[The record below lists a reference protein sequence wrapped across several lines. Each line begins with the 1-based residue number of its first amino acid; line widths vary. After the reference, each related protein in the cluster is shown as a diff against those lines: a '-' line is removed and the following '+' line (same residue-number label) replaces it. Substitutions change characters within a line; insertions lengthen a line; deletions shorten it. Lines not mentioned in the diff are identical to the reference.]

1 MKKLW
6 IVAAAAVVLLAVP
19 LFFAAR
25 FFIDRKLPGFSRS
38 LEVYVYPDDS
48 PASVLDSILAQGA
61 VLSEGSLRRA
71 FRSAGASESV
81 QPGHYTVAPSSSTM
95 YLARMLRHGWQTP
108 VSLTLSGSI
117 RSRGVLAR
125 KIGAQM
131 MVDSVDVA
139 STLNSPEFLEAHGT
153 DTTLLFTKIIPETY
167 SIKWSEGP
175 DAIVERLFKEAD
187 SWWTPE
193 RLARASA
200 QGLTREQVSTLAS
213 IVDGESHYAPELPR
227 IAGVYLNRLRTG
239 MLLQADPTVAYCFG
253 YSLKRVLLRHLEY
266 DSPYN
271 TYKYKGLPPGPI
283 SCPPVVCLEAVLGAE
298 RHDYLYFCAS
308 PSLDGT
314 HLFASSYEQHLR
326 NARAFQS
333 ALSKR

>member
-6 IVAAAAVVLLAVP
+6 IVAAVAVVLLAVP
-19 LFFAAR
+19 LFLAAR
-25 FFIDRKLPGFSRS
+25 FFVDRKLPGFSRS
-38 LEVYVYPDDS
+38 LELYVYPDDS
-48 PASVLDSILAQGA
+48 PASVLDSILSQGV
-61 VLSEGSLRRA
+61 VLREGSLRRA
-71 FRSAGASESV
+71 FRSAGAMDGV
-81 QPGHYTVAPSSSTM
+81 KPGHYTVAPSSSTM
-95 YLARMLRHGWQTP
+95 YLARMLSHGWQTP

-139 STLNSPEFLEAHGT
+139 STLNSPGFLEAHGT
-153 DTTLLFTKIIPETY
+153 DTTLLFTKIIPDTY
-167 SIKWSEGP
+167 SIKWTEGP

-187 SWWTPE
+187 AWWTPE
-193 RLARASA
+193 RLAKASA

-308 PSLDGT
+308 PSLNGT
-314 HLFASSYEQHLR
+314 HLFASSYDQHLR
-326 NARAFQS
+326 NARAFQR
-333 ALSKR
+333 ALSK

>member
-6 IVAAAAVVLLAVP
+6 TVAAAAVVLLMAVP
-19 LFFAAR
+19 GFFAAR
-25 FFIDRKLPGFSRS
+25 YFIDRKLPGFSRS
-38 LEVYVYPDDS
+38 LELYVYPDDS
-48 PASVLDSILAQGA
+48 PASVLDSILAKGV
-61 VLSEGSLRRA
+61 VLREGSLRRA
-71 FRSAGASESV
+71 FRSAGASEGV
-81 QPGHYTVAPSSSTM
+81 QAGHYTVAPSSSTM

-139 STLNSPEFLEAHGT
+139 STLNSPDFLEAHGT

-167 SIKWSEGP
+167 SIKWTEGP

-193 RLARASA
+193 RLAKAAA
-200 QGLTREQVSTLAS
+200 QGLTREEVSTLAS

-308 PSLDGT
+308 PSLNGT

-326 NARAFQS
+326 NARAFQK
-333 ALSKR
+333 ALSK

>member
-1 MKKLW
+1 MKKKLVVF
-6 IVAAAAVVLLAVP
+6 IIVVLVAAIP
-19 LFFAAR
+19 CFFAAR
-25 FFIDRKLPGFSRS
+25 FFIDRKLPGFSTS
-38 LEVYVYPDDS
+38 LDLYVYPEDS
-48 PASVLDSILAQGA
+48 PESVLEDIIGQGA
-61 VLSEGSLRRA
+61 VLREGSLRRA
-71 FRSAGASESV
+71 FRSAGALDGV
-81 QPGHYTVAPSSSTM
+81 KPGHYTVAPSSSTM

-108 VSLTLSGSI
+108 VSLILSGSI

-125 KIGAQM
+125 KIGSQM

-153 DTTLLFTKIIPETY
+153 DTTLLFTKIVPDTY
-167 SIKWSEGP
+167 SIKWTEGP
-175 DAIVERLFKEAD
+175 DAIIERLFKEAD
-187 SWWTPE
+187 SWWTAE
-193 RLARASA
+193 RLAKAAS
-200 QGLTREQVSTLAS
+200 QGLSREEVSTLAS

-253 YSLKRVLLRHLEY
+253 YSLKRVLLRHLEF

-283 SCPPVVCLEAVLGAE
+283 SCPPVSCLEAVLGAE
-298 RHDYLYFCAS
+298 RHDYYYFCAS

-326 NARAFQS
+326 NARAFQK
-333 ALSKR
+333 AISK